1 MKKYKFADGQV
12 IIASSV
18 IEAIQKHKGQYEGIK
33 EQERIL
39 EELGFKK
46 KSWFYSIDLMKYKFE
61 MHSGTYKYQL
71 SLGVFN
77 ETPEFSR
84 VFVFTGSGAG
94 EKEDILSTFVK
105 NNSDFKKN
113 IQKLIVKTNKIAS
126 YFENW
131 CK

>member
-1 MKKYKFADGQV
+1 MKKYTFKDGQV

-33 EQERIL
+33 RQERIL

-46 KSWFYSIDLMKYKFE
+46 KSWFHSIDLMKYKFE
-61 MHSGTYKYQL
+61 MPSGTYKYQL
-71 SLGVFN
+71 SLGVSN

-84 VFVFTGSGAG
+84 VFVFTGSDAG
-94 EKEDILSTFVK
+94 KKEDILSTFVK